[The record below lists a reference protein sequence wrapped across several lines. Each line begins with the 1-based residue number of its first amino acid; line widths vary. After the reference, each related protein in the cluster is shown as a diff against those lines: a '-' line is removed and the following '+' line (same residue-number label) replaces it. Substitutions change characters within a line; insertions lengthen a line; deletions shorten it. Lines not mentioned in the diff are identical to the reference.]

1 MKFGARTIKTGLS
14 VAIVLLI
21 AEAFQFQQI
30 VVPALAASLALLPS
44 VYQTG
49 LRLIEEMKGNL
60 IGALLA
66 VGSLLLTPNP
76 TPIAIGFVIIIAIS
90 ILLFLNLESTTRTV
104 ILTTILIMEGASQ
117 SDMPIWRFAGERY
130 LLIMMGVTV
139 ALLVNALLL
148 PPRYE
153 RKLEQQVTD
162 VFQMVVRIARLFAET
177 DGGRSSFESLADTKK
192 MHNESKQTYAYFEEE
207 IKANRWL
214 EKKKAPI
221 YRRAVLKSKMIETNR
236 AALHV
241 IEKLDHDFH
250 TIEQLPTELRDELYR
265 HIRHLLRRHERLFSA
280 YELENEHIID
290 REEDLI
296 HENFD
301 FAKLMIEKMRAEE
314 EELILTVVPLV
325 ATMTDWVKAM
335 NELERYLVTEMKKHG
350 DNLKVEPRKRWFFED

>member
-1 MKFGARTIKTGLS
+1 MRFGARTIKTGIS
-14 VAIVLLI
+14 VALVLLI

-49 LRLIEEMKGNL
+49 LRFLEEMKGNL

-66 VGSLLLTPNP
+66 VFSLLLTPNP
-76 TPIAIGFVIIIAIS
+76 TPIAIGVVIIIAIS

-117 SDMPIWRFAGERY
+117 SDMPIWMFAGERY
-130 LLIMMGVTV
+130 LLIMMGITV
-139 ALLVNALLL
+139 ALLVNALLF

-153 RKLEQQVTD
+153 RKLEDEITT
-162 VFQMVVRIARLFAET
+162 VFQMAVRIARLFSET
-177 DGGRSSFESLADTKK
+177 DGGRSSFESLEETKK
-192 MHNESKQTYAYFEEE
+192 KHRGSKTTYDFFEEE

-214 EKKKAPI
+214 EKKTPI
-221 YRRAVLKSKMIETNR
+221 YRRAVLKSKMIDTNS
-236 AALHV
+236 AAIHVLDKLH
-241 IEKLDHDFH
+241 DDFLTLEH
-250 TIEQLPTELRDELYR
+250 LPPQLEEELLR
-265 HIRHLLRRHERLFSA
+265 HVRHLLRRHERLFSA

-301 FAKLMIEKMRAEE
+301 FAKLMIEKMRDEE
-314 EELILTVVPLV
+314 EDLILTVVPLV

-335 NELERYLVTEMKKHG
+335 NELERYLITEMKKHG
-350 DNLKVEPRKRWFFED
+350 DNLKVEPRKKWFFED

>member
-60 IGALLA
+60 IGALLS
-66 VGSLLLTPNP
+66 VGFLLFTPNP

-117 SDMPIWRFAGERY
+117 SDMPVWVFAGERY
-130 LLIMMGVTV
+130 LLIMMGITV
-139 ALLVNALLL
+139 ALIVNALLF

-153 RKLEQQVTD
+153 RKLEAQITD
-162 VFQMVVRIARLFAET
+162 TCHMIVRIARLFAET
-177 DGGRSSFESLADTKK
+177 EGGRSSFDSLPETKK
-192 MHNESKQTYAYFEEE
+192 LHSDSEQTYAYFEEE

-214 EKKKAPI
+214 EKKTPI
-221 YRRAVLKSKMIETNR
+221 FRRAVLKSKMIETNR

-250 TIEQLPTELRDELYR
+250 TIEQLPPQLSEELYR
-265 HIRHLLRRHERLFSA
+265 HMRHLLRRHERLFSA
-280 YELENEHIID
+280 YELENEHLID

-301 FAKLMIEKMRAEE
+301 FAKLMIEKMREEE

-335 NELERYLVTEMKKHG
+335 NELERYLFTEMKKHG
-350 DNLKVEPRKRWFFED
+350 DNLKVEPRKKWFFED